1 MCSNYQPV
9 TSEDRLL
16 TFFGVDKDPAQEVQM
31 PAEIWPLG
39 LAPFIRL
46 AEDGSGNRIVEF
58 GQFGML
64 PPFAAELAYG
74 RRTYNARTETV
85 DQLITYRAA
94 WAKGQRCVI
103 PAEAI
108 FEPCYETSQAVR
120 WRISRPGGVPMGIAG
135 G

>member
-16 TFFGVDKDPAQEVQM
+16 TVFGVVKDPTQEVQT
-31 PAEIWPLG
+31 PAEIWALG

-46 AEDGSGNRIVEF
+46 AEDGSGNRIIEW
-58 GQFGML
+58 GQFGMM
-64 PPFAAELAYG
+64 PPFSAELAYG

-85 DQLITYRAA
+85 DQLITSRAA

-108 FEPCYETSQAVR
+108 FEPCYKT
-120 WRISRPGGVPMGIAG
+120 G
-135 G
+135 